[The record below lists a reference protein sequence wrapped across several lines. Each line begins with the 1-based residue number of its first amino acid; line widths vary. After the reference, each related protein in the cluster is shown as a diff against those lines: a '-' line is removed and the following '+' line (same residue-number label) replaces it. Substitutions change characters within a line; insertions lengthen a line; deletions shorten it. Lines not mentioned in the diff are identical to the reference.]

1 MGFIFPSL
9 VILVTEQRKKWKHAI
24 RRGLAGFTI
33 LLGLF
38 LFLLTGFSVLWAQSP
53 Q

>member
-9 VILVTEQRKKWKHAI
+9 VILVTEQRKKWRHAT
-24 RRGLAGFTI
+24 RRGLAGLTI

-38 LFLLTGFSVLWAQSP
+38 LFVNGFSVLWAQSP

>member
-9 VILVTEQRKKWKHAI
+9 VILVTEQRKKWKHAS
-24 RRGLAGFTI
+24 RRGLAVFTI

-38 LFLLTGFSVLWAQSP
+38 LFVNGFSVLWAEAP
-53 Q
+53 K